1 MPNNP
6 KAKENLKPFVKGKSG
21 NPNGRPPKVFT
32 DLARQFQQEGYRAVT
47 KREITEALEVL
58 IGLPE
63 HKLKEIL
70 TDPNQ
75 PVLFKVL
82 IRSLVS
88 KDGVSTIESI
98 LNRVH
103 GKPTQSI
110 ETEFSTKPETI
121 VGFNVIIKG
130 KDS

>member
-6 KAKENLKPFVKGKSG
+6 RAKDNLKLFEKGKSG

-32 DLARQFQQEGYRAVT
+32 DLARQFEGQGFKPVS
-47 KREITEALEVL
+47 KREIIEALEVL

-63 HKLKEIL
+63 TKLREIL
-70 TDPNQ
+70 ADEHQ
-75 PVLFKVL
+75 PILFKVL
-82 IRSLVS
+82 IKAMVG
-88 KDGVSTIESI
+88 KDGVNTIEAI
-98 LNRVH
+98 LNRIH

-110 ETEFSTKPETI
+110 ETEFSAKPDTI

>member
-1 MPNNP
+1 MPNE
-6 KAKENLKPFVKGKSG
+6 KNLKPAWKKGESG
-21 NPNGRPPKVFT
+21 NLNGRPPKVFT
-32 DLARQFQQEGYRAVT
+32 DLAKQFQKEGYKGVS

-75 PVLFKVL
+75 PILFKVL
-82 IRSLVS
+82 IRSMVG

>member
-6 KAKENLKPFVKGKSG
+6 RAKDNLKPFVKGKSG

-32 DLARQFQQEGYRAVT
+32 DLARQYEAAGFKPVT
-47 KREITEALEVL
+47 KREITEALEML

-63 HKLKEIL
+63 DRLKEIL
-70 TDPNQ
+70 IDPDQ
-75 PVLFKVL
+75 PTFFKIL
-82 IRSLVS
+82 IRSMVG
-88 KDGVSTIESI
+88 KDGVNTIEAI
-98 LNRVH
+98 LNRIH

-110 ETEFSTKPETI
+110 ETEFSAKPDTI
-121 VGFNVIIKG
+121 IGFNVIVKG